1 MFKLQPETF
10 YIHLR
15 KRLRSYPKI
24 LCRGNK
30 GGVCENTCS
39 ESLDRCEKGG
49 DGKTT
54 PTPAFSIP
62 LVLNPPG
69 HPDPGVLC
77 LQGPSGGLCG
87 NCTFPGLPVR
97 AAATSMPPAF
107 PWRTWPHAPPPHRS
121 GGTPCPVFL
130 WQPEASPP
138 PAPPPPAQQLSSA
151 RFP

>member
-138 PAPPPPAQQLSSA
+138 RPAPPAQQLSSA